1 MSDPRQPAVPPLDAL
16 DPRISEWLD
25 GRLPAAEAA
34 AVERAVGESPQLT
47 ALVADLKKIRAGLKS
62 LPAPA
67 LPADFSD
74 RVIDRVRAAGRP
86 AADSQPAGAAAQSRS
101 RQRLPWAVLAT
112 ALAAGLLVAVVLN
125 LSEPTDRQVAM
136 IPTAD
141 DDLDVWLPQEQERA
155 RVGLQPP
162 APAPEAVTSAVM
174 EDRSAITAAADV
186 NAAAAMPPEV
196 NEFAVEFAADE
207 AAEPAAKQAAKPTA
221 DALASAPARK
231 AVPAPAA
238 RLRQLPPPAVPVG
251 LVVIAID
258 NTDERLALE
267 RLVTASGLEVTR
279 VDERIELT
287 GRAAAIDAFLARL
300 ERDGWVAAAPD
311 ARRQAAGEL
320 ATQSRG
326 RESQRDASQPAGPTD
341 RRQLI
346 LRLVDRR
353 PLPAEPKAAADTDQP

>member
-34 AVERAVGESPQLT
+34 AVERAVGESPELM
-47 ALVADLKKIRAGLKS
+47 AVVADLQKIRAGLKS
-62 LPAPA
+62 LPSPA
-67 LPADFSD
+67 LPADFGD
-74 RVIDRVRAAGRP
+74 RVIERVRAAGRP
-86 AADSQPAGAAAQSRS
+86 AANAQPAGAVAQSRS

-125 LSEPTDRQVAM
+125 LSEPAFRQVAM
-136 IPTAD
+136 APTAD
-141 DDLDVWLPQEQERA
+141 GDLDVWLPPEPEAARA
-155 RVGLQPP
+155 GLRPP
-162 APAPEAVTSAVM
+162 APAPEAMASAVL
-174 EDRSAITAAADV
+174 EDRSAITAAADA
-186 NAAAAMPPEV
+186 NPPAAMPPEV

-207 AAEPAAKQAAKPTA
+207 TAEQAARPTA

-231 AVPAPAA
+231 AVPPPAA
-238 RLRQLPPPAVPVG
+238 RLRQLPLPAVPVG

-258 NTDERLALE
+258 DTDERLAIE

-300 ERDGWVAAAPD
+300 ERDGWVATAPE

-320 ATQSRG
+320 AAQSRG
-326 RESQRDASQPAGPTD
+326 RESQRDGAQTAEPTD

-353 PLPAEPKAAADTDQP
+353 PPPAEPKAAADTDQP

>member
-34 AVERAVGESPQLT
+34 AVERAVGASPELT
-47 ALVADLKKIRAGLKS
+47 ALVADLKKIRVGLKR
-62 LPAPA
+62 LPTPA
-67 LPADFSD
+67 LPGDFSD
-74 RVIDRVRAAGRP
+74 RVIERVRVAGQTTANLQAAG
-86 AADSQPAGAAAQSRS
+86 DSAGSQSRK
-101 RQRLPWAVLAT
+101 RFPWAVLAT

-125 LSEPTDRQVAM
+125 LSEPAFRQVALA
-136 IPTAD
+136 PSVD
-141 DDLDVWLPQEQERA
+141 DELDVWLPPEQEAARA
-155 RVGLQPP
+155 GLRPP
-162 APAPEAVTSAVM
+162 APAPEAV
-174 EDRSAITAAADV
+174 AAADKD
-186 NAAAAMPPEV
+186 ATAAMLADA

-207 AAEPAAKQAAKPTA
+207 TAEQAAKQAARPAA

-231 AVPAPAA
+231 DVPPPAA
-238 RLRQLPPPAVPVG
+238 RLRQFPLPAVPAG

-258 NTDERLALE
+258 GPDERLAIE
-267 RLVTASGLEVTR
+267 RLVTASGLEVAS
-279 VDERIELT
+279 VDGRIELT

-300 ERDGWVAAAPD
+300 SRDGWVAAAPE

-320 ATQSRG
+320 AAQSRG
-326 RESQRDASQPAGPTD
+326 RESQRDAAQTAEPTD

-353 PLPAEPKAAADTDQP
+353 PPPAEPKAAADTDQP

>member
-1 MSDPRQPAVPPLDAL
+1 MSDPHHPAVPPLDAA

-34 AVERAVGESPQLT
+34 AVERAVGESPELMT
-47 ALVADLKKIRAGLKS
+47 LVADLKKIRVGLKR

-74 RVIDRVRAAGRP
+74 RVIERVRAAGRP
-86 AADSQPAGAAAQSRS
+86 AADAQPAGAAGRGRS

-125 LSEPTDRQVAM
+125 LSEPADRQVAM
-136 IPTAD
+136 APTAD
-141 DDLDVWLPQEQERA
+141 DELDVWLPPEQEAARA
-155 RVGLQPP
+155 GLRPP
-162 APAPEAVTSAVM
+162 APAPEAVASAAM
-174 EDRSAITAAADV
+174 QDRSAITAAADA
-186 NAAAAMPPEV
+186 NAAAAMRIEA

-207 AAEPAAKQAAKPTA
+207 TAEQAARPTA

-231 AVPAPAA
+231 AVPPPAA
-238 RLRQLPPPAVPVG
+238 RLRQLPPPAVPIG

-258 NTDERLALE
+258 GPDERLAIE
-267 RLVTASGLEVTR
+267 RLVTASGLEVAD
-279 VDERIELT
+279 VDGRIELT

-300 ERDGWVAAAPD
+300 SRDGWVATAPE
-311 ARRQAAGEL
+311 ARRQAAGES
-320 ATQSRG
+320 ATRNRA
-326 RESQRDASQPAGPTD
+326 RESERDAARTAGTTD

-353 PLPAEPKAAADTDQP
+353 PPPQSAAPKAAAEPDQP